1 MFVNTA
7 SVARSLYEAIA
18 CCSTH
23 CVDAQVMLAASK
35 PHDEVIDA
43 TIATSQ
49 LTLDTNN
56 INTGDSSKL
65 DNDREPL
72 LGKREG
78 TANSSTTSVSS
89 SIAPSYG
96 STTQ

>member
-1 MFVNTA
+1 
-7 SVARSLYEAIA
+7 
-18 CCSTH
+18 
-23 CVDAQVMLAASK
+23 MLAASK

-49 LTLDTNN
+49 LTVDTNN
-56 INTGDSSKL
+56 STGDSNTSKL
-65 DNDREPL
+65 GDDREPL
-72 LGKREG
+72 LGKRDG
-78 TANSSTTSVSS
+78 TANSSATSVSS